1 MKKLVSLFTG
11 ISLVLCGFAQNFPF
25 PMNEKGY
32 KYPYGITPTTPNN
45 ENIQS
50 KFEAWEKAM
59 WEESGEFGRIKYD
72 DKVFTV
78 SEGIAYGMLIY
89 VYMANE
95 TNTQCQDHFDKLY
108 SYYKNWSNKNG
119 LMNWKITGFSSV
131 AEGGNGGA
139 TDADLDVGLAL
150 CLAAKQWGSSAKFN
164 YSLEAEKILKS
175 VFNYETETQTKD
187 SKYYLWLKSGDTWN
201 SVGNPCYFTVASLGV
216 FEQAQESLGFYVK
229 KDWSRVHTDSFEYLR
244 MSEKNG
250 VWPNWSDWEGNPSWR
265 PWLKEESER
274 WDEQQFGW
282 DACRVPWRIA
292 WDYIWFGT
300 QDSKDLADSTIAMLD
315 AKGWNKAPLK
325 VGYLTGLDKEGYE
338 NIKIGYPYSAGNSA
352 WTGSVA
358 CSFMTNSDRQDEL
371 DTYYEHVSNCIEK
384 PYYAQTLQVLYLL
397 TLSGNAANFYAI
409 GETNEKSILQS
420 VIEKA
425 NFIKEHAIIG
435 NGNGEYL
442 QSVVDVLS
450 SAILDAQRKYDDKSL
465 SVEEIAGTISDLNNA
480 INTFNSSSNVVADK
494 TELQK
499 YIDLV
504 TEILSTTTA
513 GASLGQYSVAL
524 RQSLEKKLNQAKSQN
539 DKIDASQAMVD
550 RYATSLKETYED
562 YLNSKVTTI
571 TSIEDHVADVNI
583 FPNPSSEV
591 LNILAADEITYIYLV
606 NVWGVKTLYEVGGN
620 STQINISNFASGI
633 YSLQIVFANG
643 EKAITKFI
651 KK

>member
-72 DKVFTV
+72 DKVSTV

-119 LMNWKITGFSSV
+119 LMNWKITGFSSI
-131 AEGGNGGA
+131 ADGGAGGA

-164 YSLEAEKILKS
+164 YSLEAEQILTS
-175 VFNYETETQTKD
+175 VYSYETFIYSNKR
-187 SKYYLWLKSGDTWN
+187 WLKSGDTWN
-201 SVGNPCYFTVASLGV
+201 DVGNPCYFTVASIGV
-216 FEQAQESLGFYVK
+216 YDQAQNALGFSAK
-229 KDWSRVHTDSFEYLR
+229 KDWMKVHDDSFEYLR
-244 MSEKNG
+244 ISERNG
-250 VWPNWSDWEGNPSWR
+250 VWPNWSKWDGTPSWR
-265 PWLKEESER
+265 PWLKTEKEQ

-300 QDSKDLADSTIAMLD
+300 ANSKDLASKTLGLLD
-315 AKGWNKAPLK
+315 AKGWESDPSG
-325 VGYLTGLDKEGYE
+325 VGYLSGLDQEGYE
-338 NIKIGYPYSAGNSA
+338 NVKIPSGYSYSAGNVA

-358 CSFMTNSDRQDEL
+358 CSFMTDTQRQENL
-371 DTYYEHVSNCIEK
+371 DAYYKYVAK
-384 PYYAQTLQVLYLL
+384 KYAGPYYAQTLQVLYLL

-409 GETNEKSILQS
+409 EETNEKATLQT
-420 VIEKA
+420 VINRA
-425 NFIKEHAIIG
+425 TFVKEHVTIG
-435 NGNGEYL
+435 SGDGEYL
-442 QSVVDVLS
+442 QSVVDVLQA
-450 SAILDAQRKYDDKSL
+450 AIETAQQKHDDEL
-465 SVEEIAGTISDLNNA
+465 STSDEIAAATTNLNGA
-480 INTFNSSSNVVADK
+480 ITTFLKSANVVADK
-494 TELQK
+494 VELKK
-499 YIDLV
+499 YIDLA
-504 TEILSTTTA
+504 TEILATTTA
-513 GASLGQYSVAL
+513 GTAEGQYS
-524 RQSLEKKLNQAKSQN
+524 EK
-539 DKIDASQAMVD
+539 
-550 RYATSLKETYED
+550 RRTSLTIA
-562 YLNSKVTTI
+562 LNSAKKKYDDNTVSQDVVDMRLSELKSAYEYYLESKVLGTAV
-571 TSIEDHVADVNI
+571 EDVIVEMNV
-583 FPNPSSEV
+583 FPNPCSNILNIVSSE
-591 LNILAADEITYIYLV
+591 EIAYVYIIALS
-606 NVWGVKTLYEVGGN
+606 GVKTTFEIGQTSAQLDVAHLAKGTYL
-620 STQINISNFASGI
+620 
-633 YSLQIVFANG
+633 LQVVFANG
-643 EKAITKFI
+643 AVEKTKFV